1 LPHWPGDLGS
11 LKPTLCHIKYLIV
24 DEKSMLYFL
33 YARCQEIFPGSA
45 DLLFGGLNVILFGDI
60 YQLPP
65 VGQIALYN
73 YSARRTNSMFLD
85 ALSTSASIEMLSWIS
100 SCVNEEKASSNRSF
114 ARL

>member
-1 LPHWPGDLGS
+1 MASSFAPLRPGDLGS

-24 DEKSMLYFL
+24 YEKSMLYFL

-73 YSARRTNSMFLD
+73 
-85 ALSTSASIEMLSWIS
+85 
-100 SCVNEEKASSNRSF
+100 
-114 ARL
+114 